1 MMKWFR
7 KEDPMKR
14 KILAV
19 LLSLVMLFTFIPMVG
34 YADTEAAADEI
45 ALDQKV
51 PDETESDQQIS
62 DEADANV
69 TMEEAT
75 VTEEATVQK
84 NTESRDVPDG
94 WVDEDGYRYYYRD
107 SKMVTGWQTIDGK
120 RYYFDP
126 DTYYMYTGICEIDGE
141 DYFLGVD
148 GAAASGWARED
159 RTYYSTDLGPK
170 ATETTWYYTDSNG
183 ALQYGWKKLSGNWYY
198 FDPDTGEMAT
208 GFFWIDG
215 ADYYFNASGV
225 MQTGWIKSNEMTGY
239 TEWYYAN
246 SKGVLQD
253 GWQKISN
260 KWYYFDYEMYTGY
273 EEIDGKYYFFNK
285 SGAWV
290 SSPSGW
296 QENKYGEWYY
306 FRNGKAVTEWQKIS
320 GKWYYFYRDFAVMCN
335 TYVYVD
341 GKSYMFNKNGTWI
354 SNPNGWISDFEGD
367 WYYFRNGKALTGWQ
381 KISSKWYYFG
391 DEDLPIMFAN
401 RYEEIDGKYYYFNS
415 SGVWISKPEGWR
427 KSNDEWFYFKNGKPV
442 TGWLQISGK
451 WYLFYKDEGWMIT
464 GWWDVN
470 NKWYYFN
477 SSGVMQTGIVTIGD
491 LTYNLGSNGAWDGK

>member
-1 MMKWFR
+1 MR
-7 KEDPMKR
+7 N
-14 KILAV
+14 KILSISIASYNVEKFIEQAIESYLQCSCKEKLEV
-19 LLSLVMLFTFIPMVG
+19 LIVNDGST
-34 YADTEAAADEI
+34 D
-45 ALDQKV
+45 K
-51 PDETESDQQIS
+51 
-62 DEADANV
+62 
-69 TMEEAT
+69 
-75 VTEEATVQK
+75 TEEIVSKYSEKYPDIIKLINQK
-84 NTESRDVPDG
+84 NAGPGSTVN
-94 WVDEDGYRYYYRD
+94 
-107 SKMVTGWQTIDGK
+107 TGLNNATGKYFRMIDG
-120 RYYFDP
+120 D
-126 DTYYMYTGICEIDGE
+126 D
-141 DYFLGVD
+141 
-148 GAAASGWARED
+148 
-159 RTYYSTDLGPK
+159 
-170 ATETTWYYTDSNG
+170 
-183 ALQYGWKKLSGNWYY
+183 
-198 FDPDTGEMAT
+198 
-208 GFFWIDG
+208 
-215 ADYYFNASGV
+215 
-225 MQTGWIKSNEMTGY
+225 WIKSDEMTGL